1 MAAKT
6 RNSGSPLK
14 QAQAT
19 GKVVL
24 YTLIEGEQQRALR
37 VLAFMRH
44 TGIAELVRE
53 AIDQYLEAKGPSAE
67 EVENFV
73 KLVRK
78 SVRAR

>member
-6 RNSGSPLK
+6 KSAGSPLK
-14 QAQAT
+14 QAKAT
-19 GKVVL
+19 GRVVL
-24 YTLIEGEQQRALR
+24 YTLIEGEQQRALS
-37 VLAFMRH
+37 VLAFMRRVAMADL
-44 TGIAELVRE
+44 IRE
-53 AIDQYLEAKGPSAE
+53 AIDQYLDAKGPTPE